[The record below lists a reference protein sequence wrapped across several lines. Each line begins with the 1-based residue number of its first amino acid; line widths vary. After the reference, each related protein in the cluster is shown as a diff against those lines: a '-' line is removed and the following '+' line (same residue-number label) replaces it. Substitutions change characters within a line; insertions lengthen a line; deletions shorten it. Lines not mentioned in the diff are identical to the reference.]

1 MDSPYDI
8 MKGSFW
14 TFIQFIPTFNWE
26 SDKKPS
32 PKRNHVW
39 SLQFDPSPYPPYPV
53 PTWPPQVGWNAPI
66 HEGCLESGVPQHSL
80 NGIPGSDWLE
90 VPTIYKAY
98 FQGYVREYPHKIWP
112 YMVQYLHVRIL
123 KFPLILCLNWP
134 VAGRP
139 LSQRPIWTPTT
150 KNCWFPIFCTAVY
163 PMKYL
168 HIPHVHHII
177 SRYKLNHH
185 LVGYTTWC
193 YMYIVQGYWWTI
205 GFRIIVQCPNYISM
219 MVGLIPTFFVM
230 YIYIVTYYDIIYVY
244 IILFL
249 WNKMLILDVLWLF
262 SWLVN
267 IPIDGKIFKY

>member
-66 HEGCLESGVPQHSL
+66 HEGCLESGVPPTFSQWEFQDP
-80 NGIPGSDWLE
+80 IDWRYL
-90 VPTIYKAY
+90 PYIRPI

-139 LSQRPIWTPTT
+139 PFHNDPFEPPRPKIAGSRFFVPQYIPWNIYT
-150 KNCWFPIFCTAVY
+150 Y
-163 PMKYL
+163 PMYITL
-168 HIPHVHHII
+168 YPGINWITIWLVIPHGVTCTSYRGTDGLLGFESLYNAQII
-177 SRYKLNHH
+177 FQ
-185 LVGYTTWC
+185 W
-193 YMYIVQGYWWTI
+193 
-205 GFRIIVQCPNYISM
+205 
-219 MVGLIPTFFVM
+219 
-230 YIYIVTYYDIIYVY
+230 
-244 IILFL
+244 
-249 WNKMLILDVLWLF
+249 
-262 SWLVN
+262 WLV
-267 IPIDGKIFKY
+267 